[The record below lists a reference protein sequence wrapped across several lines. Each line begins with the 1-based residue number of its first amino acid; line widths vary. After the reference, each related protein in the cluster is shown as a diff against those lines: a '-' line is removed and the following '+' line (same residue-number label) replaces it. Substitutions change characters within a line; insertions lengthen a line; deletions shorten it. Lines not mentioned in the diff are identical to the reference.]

1 MTENNKK
8 YFYMRLRE
16 NFFDSDEMRI
26 LENLPDGYLYSN
38 ILLKMYLRSL
48 KGEGRLMFN
57 DLIPYNAQM
66 LATLTGHKIGVVE
79 KALEI
84 FQQLGI
90 VEILD
95 NGTIYMLNIQNFIGK
110 SSTEADRKREYDRRI
125 SEEKRFSCGNV
136 GDLPEKC
143 TEKSPRKV
151 REISEKC
158 TTELDIEKDI
168 DIENKDIVRQNPTAP
183 PHKEIIDYLNEK
195 THSHY
200 KHTTKA
206 TQRIINGRISE
217 GFTVEDFKKVIDTK
231 ADQWLNDK
239 KMSAYL
245 RPETLFAASHFESY
259 LNEVREVTKESKYP
273 GVSEKLAKETE
284 KNIGAA
290 DDYDY
295 GDFQ

>member
-26 LENLPDGYLYSN
+26 LESMPDGYLYSN
-38 ILLKMYLRSL
+38 VLLKLYLKSL

-66 LATLTGHKIGVVE
+66 LATLTGHKVGVVE

-110 SSTEADRKREYDRRI
+110 SSTEADRKREYDRKI
-125 SEEKRFSCGNV
+125 SEEKRLSCGSV
-136 GDLPEKC
+136 GESPEI
-143 TEKSPRKV
+143 SPTNLRGM
-151 REISEKC
+151 SEKC
-158 TTELDIEKDI
+158 TTELDIEIYKDI
-168 DIENKDIVRQNPTAP
+168 DNKDIVEETPAVSP
-183 PHKEIIDYLNEK
+183 YKEIIDYLNKK
-195 THSHY
+195 TNSHY
-200 KHTTKA
+200 RYTTKA
-206 TQRIINGRISE
+206 TQRIINGRLSE
-217 GFTVEDFKKVIDTK
+217 NFTVEDFKKVIDIK
-231 ADQWLNDK
+231 SDQWLNDK

-245 RPETLFAASHFESY
+245 RPETLFSASHFESY
-259 LNEVREVTKESKYP
+259 LNEARTAVKKESKYP
-273 GVSEKLAKETE
+273 GISDKLAKETE
-284 KNIGAA
+284 SKIEESGN
-290 DDYDY
+290 YDQ
-295 GDFQ
+295 GVFE

>member
-26 LENLPDGYLYSN
+26 LESMPDGYLYSN
-38 ILLKMYLRSL
+38 VLLKMYLKSL
-48 KGEGRLMFN
+48 KGEGRQMFN
-57 DLIPYNAQM
+57 DLIPYNVQM

-125 SEEKRFSCGNV
+125 SEEKRLSCGNV
-136 GDLPEKC
+136 GGLS
-143 TEKSPRKV
+143 EKSPGNL
-151 REISEKC
+151 REMSEKC
-158 TTELDIEKDI
+158 TTEIDI
-168 DIENKDIVRQNPTAP
+168 DIDNIDIADETPAVP
-183 PHKEIIDYLNEK
+183 PYKEIIDYLNEK
-195 THSHY
+195 IHSHY

-217 GFTVEDFKKVIDTK
+217 GFTVEDFKKVIDIK
-231 ADQWLNDK
+231 ADQWINDK

-259 LNEVREVTKESKYP
+259 LNETREVAKESKYP
-273 GVSEKLAKETE
+273 GISERMAKETE
-284 KNIGAA
+284 KSIEAA
-290 DDYDY
+290 NDYDH
-295 GDFQ
+295 GEFQ

>member
-26 LENLPDGYLYSN
+26 LESMPDGYLYSN
-38 ILLKMYLRSL
+38 VLLKMYLKSL

-57 DLIPYNAQM
+57 DLIPYNVQM
-66 LATLTGHKIGVVE
+66 LATLTGHKVGVVE
-79 KALEI
+79 KALDI
-84 FQQLGI
+84 FKQLGI

-125 SEEKRFSCGNV
+125 SEEKRLSYESV
-136 GDLPEKC
+136 GDLPEK
-143 TEKSPRKV
+143 SPRKL
-151 REISEKC
+151 RDMSEKC
-158 TTELDIEKDI
+158 TTELDIELDADKD
-168 DIENKDIVRQNPTAP
+168 NKDITGETPAVP
-183 PHKEIIDYLNEK
+183 PYKEIIDYLNEK

-206 TQRIINGRISE
+206 TQRIINGRLSE
-217 GFTVEDFKKVIDTK
+217 NFTVDDFKRVIDVKTE
-231 ADQWLNDK
+231 QWSNDK

-259 LNEVREVTKESKYP
+259 LNEAMQTVKPESKYP
-273 GVSEKLAKETE
+273 GISEKMAKETG

-290 DDYDY
+290 DGYDY

>member
-26 LENLPDGYLYSN
+26 LESMPDGYLYSN
-38 ILLKMYLRSL
+38 VLLKMYLKSL

-57 DLIPYNAQM
+57 DLIPYNIQM
-66 LATLTGHKIGVVE
+66 LATLTGHKVGVVE

-110 SSTEADRKREYDRRI
+110 SSTEADRKREYDRKI
-125 SEEKRFSCGNV
+125 SEEKRLSCGRV
-136 GDLPEKC
+136 GSLS
-143 TEKSPRKV
+143 EKSPRKF
-151 REISEKC
+151 REMSEKR
-158 TTELDIEKDI
+158 TTELEIDKEIDI
-168 DIENKDIVRQNPTAP
+168 DNKDIVEETPAAP
-183 PHKEIIDYLNEK
+183 PYKVIIDYLNEK
-195 THSHY
+195 TNSHY

-206 TQRIINGRISE
+206 TQRMINGRFSE
-217 GFTVEDFKKVIDTK
+217 NFTVEDFKKVIDIK
-231 ADQWLNDK
+231 SEQWLNDK

-259 LNEVREVTKESKYP
+259 LNEARTTAKESKYP
-273 GVSEKLAKETE
+273 GISEKMARETE
-284 KNIGAA
+284 SKIEKA

-295 GDFQ
+295 FA